1 MTTNLI
7 SQLSREFGGDAIN
20 KIAGALGEDSSRT
33 QAAMD
38 GSLQALVGG
47 LVNKA
52 STRDGASDLLDLL
65 KRNNLD
71 GTRFTNVS
79 SSISGPDGISRMVET
94 GGPLLNS
101 VLGSRANSVIDWVTS
116 LGGIKKSSATSLL
129 GMALPVVLGQI
140 GRLVSSG
147 GWNVSNLMNLMS
159 DQKSYLRN
167 MPTGLTNA
175 LGFGGAEWTGTGER
189 GERDRE
195 RRAAA
200 SYVSEPIRREHEG
213 SSWWK
218 WALPLLAL
226 LALGWLLSR
235 LFTGRERQI
244 QTNIAVPTPTAV
256 YRSEATPP
264 MRAEATPAT
273 AAPAYEPPAATP
285 GHSELGAFIERRLPD
300 GTALR
305 VPSNGVESRL
315 LAFIEDPSRHV
326 DRDTW
331 FNFDRLEF
339 ETDSANLRPESSEQ
353 LRNIAE
359 IMKAYPNVQAKI
371 GGYTDNVG
379 DPAHNMRLSQERANS
394 TKNEL
399 VRLGVSPSRLSAE
412 GFGQQHPV
420 ADNSTEEGRQRNRRI
435 DIRIT
440 KK

>member
-38 GSLQALVGG
+38 GTLQALVGG

-71 GTRFTNVS
+71 GTRFTNVAS
-79 SSISGPDGISRMVET
+79 AISGPDGISRMIET

-101 VLGSRANSVIDWVTS
+101 VLGSRANSVIDWVGS

-129 GMALPVVLGQI
+129 GLALPVVLGQI
-140 GRLVSSG
+140 GRLVSGS
-147 GWNVSNLMNLMS
+147 GWNVSNLMNLLS

-175 LGFGGAEWTGTGER
+175 LGYGGTEWTGER
-189 GERDRE
+189 ERE
-195 RRAAA
+195 RRAAP
-200 SYVSEPIRREHEG
+200 SYVSEPVRREREG
-213 SSWWK
+213 TAWWK

-235 LFTGRERQI
+235 LFTGRERQV
-244 QTNIAVPTPTAV
+244 QTSIAVPTPTATLRV
-256 YRSEATPP
+256 EATP
-264 MRAEATPAT
+264 T
-273 AAPAYEPPAATP
+273 AAPIRA
-285 GHSELGAFIERRLPD
+285 ELGAFIDKRLPD
-300 GTALR
+300 GTMLR
-305 VPSNGVESRL
+305 IPTNGVENKL
-315 LAFIEDPSRHV
+315 LAFIEDPSRRV
-326 DRDTW
+326 DQVTW
-331 FNFDRLEF
+331 FTFDRLEF
-339 ETDSANLRPESSEQ
+339 ETDSANLRSGSAEQ

-359 IMKAYPNVQAKI
+359 IMKAYPNVNVKI

-379 DPAHNMRLSQERANS
+379 DDAHNMKLSQERANR
-394 TKNEL
+394 TMNEL
-399 VRLGVSPSRLSAE
+399 EKLGVSQSRVTAE
-412 GFGQQHPV
+412 GYGEQHPV
-420 ADNSTEEGRQRNRRI
+420 ADNATEEGRQRNRRI
-435 DIRIT
+435 DVRVT